1 MIGDDSLGLV
11 AASREPTWR
20 RGYGA
25 RRDNEWVIVEPGQA
39 LAAAGQERKTLLA
52 HISSSPSLSF
62 SRSWRSFIFIHRL
75 FSVCFSLSTYFFHT
89 VALSHPLSV
98 SSSRARDDGTTL
110 LLLDP
115 AFYDAYNWCFRR
127 SLRKRKAH
135 EPSWLIYL
143 YIKQQLQFLDLFLP
157 RFSKLKILHFR
168 DLFESL
174 KFKVL
179 IYWYFFEISNLFK
192 LNYLSLDSEHLN
204 F

>member
-11 AASREPTWR
+11 AAPREPTWR

-62 SRSWRSFIFIHRL
+62 LRSWRSFIFIHRL
-75 FSVCFSLSTYFFHT
+75 FSVCFSLSTYFFHI

-98 SSSRARDDGTTL
+98 SSSRARDDTTL
-110 LLLDP
+110 LLCP
-115 AFYDAYNWCFRR
+115 AFYDAYNWCFWR
-127 SLRKRKAH
+127 SLRKRRAH
-135 EPSWLIYL
+135 EPNWLIYL

-157 RFSKLKILHFR
+157 QFSKSKILYSR
-168 DLFESL
+168 DLF
-174 KFKVL
+174 KV
-179 IYWYFFEISNLFK
+179 
-192 LNYLSLDSEHLN
+192 
-204 F
+204 